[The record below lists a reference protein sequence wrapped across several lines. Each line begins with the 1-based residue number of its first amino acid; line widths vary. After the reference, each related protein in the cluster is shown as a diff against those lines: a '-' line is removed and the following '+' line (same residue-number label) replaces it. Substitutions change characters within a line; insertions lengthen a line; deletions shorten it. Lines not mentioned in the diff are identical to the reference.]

1 MRARIIAGLFALFGA
16 MLGGSPALAEGRIA
30 PYLEV
35 QQVVDADFNNGGD
48 VLTYTTLAA
57 GIDGSI
63 STKRTEAQ
71 VSYRYEHRIPWD
83 DTLTRENVHSGLAR
97 ARTSLVSNLL
107 SVEGGAIAMRARSDI
122 RGDAPSF
129 FAGNDNNVTQ
139 VYGVYA
145 GPNLTAK
152 AGPLFVNG
160 TYRLGYIKVDDDYSV
175 SLPAGQVALDRY
187 DQATSHDASLSVGM
201 PAGEL
206 PFGWTVTGGYTREN
220 TSQLDQRFVGKYV
233 RGDITVPVS
242 PHLALTAGAGY
253 EDIVVSQREPLRDA
267 TGFPIADS
275 RGRFITNPASP
286 RLVAYDTD
294 GLLWDVGVVWK
305 PNRRTTV
312 QVRGGRRY
320 GGRAI
325 TGTVDYQMRRNVA
338 LRAGVYD
345 AIESFG
351 RALTRGLASLPT
363 SFSVDRNPL
372 TGDFGGCVFGTT
384 PGTGACFDDT
394 LQSIN
399 TANYRSRGAYLVLSG
414 ERGPWQFGV
423 GSGYANH
430 KYLAPQVAQLF
441 SINGVV
447 DKSFSLEGQVT
458 RELSSVSSV
467 SGNLSYNWYSS
478 GLANAPAVT
487 NVGATASYSRYLTDR
502 LLGFGS
508 AGVYNY
514 RIQRVGSSTHG
525 QAVIGLRYQ
534 FGR

>member
-1 MRARIIAGLFALFGA
+1 MRMRVIAGLYALLGA
-16 MLGGSPALAEGRIA
+16 AFGGSPLLAEVRIA
-30 PYLEV
+30 PYIEV
-35 QQVVDADFNNGGD
+35 QQVLDAEFNNGGD
-48 VLTYTTLAA
+48 VLTYTSLAA
-57 GIDGSI
+57 GIDGKI

-83 DTLTRENVHSGLAR
+83 DSLSRENVHSGLAR
-97 ARTSLVSNLL
+97 ARTDILSNLL

-122 RGDAPSF
+122 RGEAPAF
-129 FAGNDNNVTQ
+129 FAGDDNNLTQ

-152 AGPLFVNG
+152 AGPLVVNG
-160 TYRLGYIKVDDDYSV
+160 TYRIGYIKVEDDFSV
-175 SLPAGQVALDRY
+175 SLPTGQVALDRY
-187 DQATSHDASLSVGM
+187 DHATSHDASLTVGM
-201 PAGEL
+201 PVGQL
-206 PFGWTVTGGYTREN
+206 PFGWTVTGGYTRESA
-220 TSQLDQRFVGKYV
+220 SQLDQRFVGKYV
-233 RGDITVPVS
+233 RGDITVPIS
-242 PHLALTAGAGY
+242 PHLALTGGAGY

-267 TGFPIADS
+267 GGFPVIDS

-286 RLVAYDTD
+286 RFVSYDTN
-294 GLLWDVGVVWK
+294 GLIWDVGAVWK

-312 QVRGGRRY
+312 QARGGRRY

-325 TGTVDYQMRRNVA
+325 TGTIDYQMRRNVA

-363 SFSVDRNPL
+363 SFNADRNPL
-372 TGDFGGCVFGTT
+372 AGDFGGCVFGTT

-394 LQSIN
+394 LQSIT
-399 TANYRSRGAYLVLSG
+399 TANYRSRGAYAVLSG
-414 ERGPWQFGV
+414 ERGPWQFGM
-423 GSGYANH
+423 GAGYSNH

-441 SINGVV
+441 SIDGVV

-458 RELSSVSSV
+458 RKLSSISSV
-467 SGNLSYNWYSS
+467 SGNVTYNWYSS
-478 GLANAPAVT
+478 GLADAPSVT
-487 NVGATASYSRYLTDR
+487 NIGAAGSYSRYLTDR

-508 AGVYNY
+508 VGVYNY
-514 RIQRVGSSTHG
+514 RIKRGGSSTHG